1 MRRLAALAAC
11 VLAAA
16 ASTPE
21 RQELVVVPCCGI
33 GNRIAVM
40 MEALALAHAW
50 SLAPSVNWVRGSV
63 LGAAFGDLWE
73 AHPAFDRVVEVD
85 ATSDRGKSGGRV
97 TCGRDGAAARS
108 ASGFAEGV
116 AVRDFADLTC
126 AAPAGGPGSG
136 PCKRVWRVP
145 TSDGKLRA
153 VTSRD
158 FFEGRDGRNVSAVRV
173 DDAAFCSARVLSWL
187 DGFRPAAAVP
197 AAVGGY
203 AAGELVGV
211 HLSGAD
217 PWDRGD
223 DATWGSKL
231 DVCVGAPAFAEAV
244 LRDAARR
251 RSRGEPATRAVY
263 VASNDAA
270 LVAEFADALRAGSDA
285 AGTPRLDVLALDAA
299 AEDRGGAARGGG
311 RRGPLG
317 LASTAAVFR
326 GFHST
331 FGQAAAV
338 LHRRPQSVI
347 VHRDGCAGAARR
359 NGGASAPRL
368 FCRAHEEGTGDV
380 PVGGLGS

>member
-1 MRRLAALAAC
+1 
-11 VLAAA
+11 
-16 ASTPE
+16 
-21 RQELVVVPCCGI
+21 
-33 GNRIAVM
+33 

-108 ASGFAEGV
+108 ASAAEGV

-126 AAPAGGPGSG
+126 AAPAGGQ
-136 PCKRVWRVP
+136 
-145 TSDGKLRA
+145 
-153 VTSRD
+153 
-158 FFEGRDGRNVSAVRV
+158 
-173 DDAAFCSARVLSWL
+173 
-187 DGFRPAAAVP
+187 VP

-203 AAGELVGV
+203 ASGELVGV
-211 HLSGAD
+211 HLRGAD

-223 DATWGSKL
+223 GTTWGNKL

-244 LRDAARR
+244 LRDAAAAA
-251 RSRGEPATRAVY
+251 GEPAAAVY
-263 VASNDAA
+263 VA
-270 LVAEFADALRAGSDA
+270 DA
-285 AGTPRLDVLALDAA
+285 AGTPRLEVLALDAA
-299 AEDRGGAARGGG
+299 AEDRGGAARGE
-311 RRGPLG
+311 RRAAALA

-347 VHRDGCAGAARR
+347 VHRDGAARR
-359 NGGASAPRL
+359 QRQTAEPQRAQRPLLPRARGGHGDDAGGWSGFVCFLGGAAQTLIAASFA
-368 FCRAHEEGTGDV
+368 
-380 PVGGLGS
+380 

>member
-1 MRRLAALAAC
+1 
-11 VLAAA
+11 
-16 ASTPE
+16 
-21 RQELVVVPCCGI
+21 
-33 GNRIAVM
+33 

-85 ATSDRGKSGGRV
+85 ATSDRGKSGGRP

-116 AVRDFADLTC
+116 A
-126 AAPAGGPGSG
+126 
-136 PCKRVWRVP
+136 KRVWRVP

-173 DDAAFCSARVLSWL
+173 DDAAFCSARVLGWL

-203 AAGELVGV
+203 ASGELVGV
-211 HLSGAD
+211 HLRGAD

-223 DATWGSKL
+223 GTTWGNKL

-251 RSRGEPATRAVY
+251 AGEPATPRGHA
-263 VASNDAA
+263 ASNDAA

-285 AGTPRLDVLALDAA
+285 AGTPRLEVLALDAA
-299 AEDRGGAARGGG
+299 AEDRGGRGAASRVAAHSGPSLDGRGL
-311 RRGPLG
+311 P
-317 LASTAAVFR
+317 

-347 VHRDGCAGAARR
+347 VHRDA
-359 NGGASAPRL
+359 APRRPL
-368 FCRAHEEGTGDV
+368 KRRSLAAHPLLPHEEGTGNV
-380 PVGGLGS
+380 PVGGVGS